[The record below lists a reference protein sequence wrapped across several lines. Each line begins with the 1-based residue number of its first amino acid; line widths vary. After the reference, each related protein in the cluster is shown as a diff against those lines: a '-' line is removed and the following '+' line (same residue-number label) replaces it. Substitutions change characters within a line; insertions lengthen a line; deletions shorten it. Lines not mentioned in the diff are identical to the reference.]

1 MERMSDQMKQQE
13 DQLRQT
19 EEKLK
24 QQEDQIRQQVAM
36 QDYMATYNIEMHVV
50 MQVRINNI
58 PNIPSI

>member
-36 QDYMATYNIEMHVV
+36 QDYMATYNIEMNVV

>member
-24 QQEDQIRQQVAM
+24 QQEDHKAASGDARLYGCLQHRDARGYASKNQQ
-36 QDYMATYNIEMHVV
+36 YTKY
-50 MQVRINNI
+50 
-58 PNIPSI
+58 P